1 MAKFKKGKSGNPSGK
16 SASNFGEM
24 IRNHPKT
31 LDLVQ
36 KVFDIALTDGH
47 KNQMRAMSV
56 LMDRIAPQLKATDVK
71 LQAEVKT
78 GVIVLPAKR
87 SNSHLIYSDKKKQEQ
102 ISARGGEYPAD
113 RISVIDTLSTDGD
126 A

>member
-1 MAKFKKGKSGNPSGK
+1 MARFKKGKSGNPTGK
-16 SASNFGEM
+16 SASNFGEL

-36 KVFDIALTDGH
+36 KVFDTALEDGH
-47 KNQMRAMSV
+47 KNQMRAMSI

-71 LQAEVKT
+71 LDVDVKS
-78 GVIVLPAKR
+78 GVIVLPAKKPNGLI
-87 SNSHLIYSDKKKQEQ
+87 SNS
-102 ISARGGEYPAD
+102 RGGEHPAKS
-113 RISVIDTLSTDGD
+113 IGSGK

>member
-1 MAKFKKGKSGNPSGK
+1 MSQFKKGKSGNPRGK
-16 SASNFGEM
+16 NASNFGDM

-36 KVFDIALTDGH
+36 KVFDIALEDGH

-56 LMDRIAPQLKATDVK
+56 LMDRIAPQLKATDIKMDVDSK
-71 LQAEVKT
+71 S

-87 SNSHLIYSDKKKQEQ
+87 TNSLVSNSRVGGHPAKRLIASEPK
-102 ISARGGEYPAD
+102 AD
-113 RISVIDTLSTDGD
+113 